1 MQTIRYSEGIS
12 DITFENILGLY
23 TSVCWTKYT
32 NNPDSLKKALKNSS
46 HIVCALHD
54 GILVGL
60 ARSLSDDVSIHFIQ
74 DILVLNDYHRQGIGK
89 HMIKLLLDHYKHVRQ
104 HALLTD
110 DQPDQHAFYKA
121 CGFQK
126 LPAQPVDSSGLTN
139 GYIKL

>member
-12 DITFENILGLY
+12 GIPFEDILSLY
-23 TSVCWTKYT
+23 ASICWTKYT
-32 NNPDSLKKALKNSS
+32 DNPDSLKKALENSS

-54 GILVGL
+54 GKLVGL
-60 ARSLSDDVSIHFIQ
+60 ARALSDDVAIHFIQ
-74 DILVLNDYHRQGIGK
+74 DVLVLSDYHRQGIGK
-89 HMIKLLLDHYKHVRQ
+89 QMIQLLLKRYEHVRQ

-126 LPAQPVDSSGLTN
+126 LPAQPLNSLGLTN